1 MKTYQD
7 IPRHVTERL
16 EIAILTGETL
26 ALNWADEDTDQAW
39 MGRVRPLEVIQHDG
53 RLYLEADNEQGERI
67 RIRLDLIRNLPTPV
81 K

>member
-1 MKTYQD
+1 MKTYED

-26 ALNWADEDTDQAW
+26 ALNWADEHSDHAW
-39 MGRVRPLEVIQHDG
+39 MGRVRPLEVIQRDG
-53 RLYLEADNEQGERI
+53 RLYLEADNEQDERTS
-67 RIRLDLIRNLPTPV
+67 IRLDLIRNLPTPV